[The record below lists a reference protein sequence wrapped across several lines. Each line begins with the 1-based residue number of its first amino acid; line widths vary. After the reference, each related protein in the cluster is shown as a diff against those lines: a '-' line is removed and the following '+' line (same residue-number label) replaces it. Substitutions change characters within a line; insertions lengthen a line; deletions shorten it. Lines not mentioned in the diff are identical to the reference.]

1 MGKNSWFKHDLD
13 ARNDPALRAIRRKWR
28 YEGYGWYFAILEII
42 YRDCAPLQLSLDW
55 RREDLYEELG
65 LVTPK
70 QRERFDAYLED
81 CFDVGLFDRGF
92 MERNGDLVSNRIAAE
107 IERVRGLRE
116 KRSRAGE
123 KSGEARRRQDAHV
136 ERDGQDDTNTC

>member
-1 MGKNSWFKHDLD
+1 MSAWFKHDTD
-13 ARNDPALRAIRRKWR
+13 ARNDTALRTIRRKWH

-42 YRDCAPLQLSLDW
+42 YGDGIPLQLSLDW

-65 LVTPK
+65 LTTPR
-70 QRERFDAYLED
+70 QRARFDAYLED

-92 MERNGDLVSNRIAAE
+92 MQRNGILTSNRIE
-107 IERVRGLRE
+107 TEVERARGLRE

-123 KSGEARRRQDAHV
+123 KSGEARRRQEQAS
-136 ERDGQDDTNTC
+136 ERDTEDYTNTC